1 MNEPYQFEHIQPMSK
16 TLADSVRYTPIMRLV
31 TELEEIN
38 KFKLRDS
45 DIANCSELYTYY
57 LNRQSVI
64 IDYFNQMLALDSAQ

>member
-1 MNEPYQFEHIQPMSK
+1 MNEPYPFEHIQPMSK
-16 TLADSVRYTPIMRLV
+16 TLAHCVRNTPIRRLV

-45 DIANCSELYTYY
+45 DIVNCGELHTYY

-64 IDYFNQMLALDSAQ
+64 IDYFNQMFALDSAQ